1 MEGPAWPG
9 AGELWD
15 VHSHV
20 FTETTH
26 RTYVYQTSD
35 TPAASRW
42 GPGRPHVCFPCP
54 RLRRDFHGK
63 AGKAAW
69 HIPALLWPGPLLP
82 LCLGPLLRGHHW
94 EGRGGS
100 SDRDI
105 RAFTP
110 CRAGIVLWPALRELR
125 LKQERQGLHFWTV
138 RDGYLPL
145 EAAGLFHPGVC
156 LRAFLPSS
164 GSKTHLGLLPV
175 HPCLGLC
182 EWRPGIRRFQPRIGC
197 GGHSLAPAHR
207 LLPPPQAPRPCRSPL
222 RTCRPRV
229 AVRRSSRL
237 SLRAT
242 RSPQ

>member
-1 MEGPAWPG
+1 MRQTANSTPCPRMEGPAWPG

-42 GPGRPHVCFPCP
+42 GPGRSHVCLPCP

-82 LCLGPLLRGHHW
+82 LCLGPLRRHRW

-100 SDRDI
+100 SDRDV

-110 CRAGIVLWPALRELR
+110 CRAGSLVARPQRAEAEAGKTGAAFLD
-125 LKQERQGLHFWTV
+125 RQGWVPSFGGSWALSPWSMSQ
-138 RDGYLPL
+138 GLP
-145 EAAGLFHPGVC
+145 AQQPGV
-156 LRAFLPSS
+156 AAS
-164 GSKTHLGLLPV
+164 
-175 HPCLGLC
+175 
-182 EWRPGIRRFQPRIGC
+182 
-197 GGHSLAPAHR
+197 
-207 LLPPPQAPRPCRSPL
+207 PPMSAL
-222 RTCRPRV
+222 
-229 AVRRSSRL
+229 
-237 SLRAT
+237 
-242 RSPQ
+242 